1 MWLEKRA
8 IIMEKLLTPDQVA
21 EFLAVSRKTVYRI
34 INAGKLNAIK
44 VESIIRVPE
53 KSLKEYVD
61 HNQKT
66 ANKQP
71 MRKRF
76 SLRGLTSGSTF
87 TDADINEARK
97 EWEKQ
102 I

>member
-1 MWLEKRA
+1 
-8 IIMEKLLTPDQVA
+8 MEKLLTTDQVA
-21 EFLAVSRKTVYRI
+21 EYLAVSRKTVYRI

-44 VESIIRVPE
+44 VESILRIPE
-53 KSLKEYVD
+53 ESLKEYVD
-61 HNQKT
+61 HNKKPV
-66 ANKQP
+66 NDERP
-71 MRKRF
+71 NRKRY

-87 TDADINEARK
+87 TDADIDEARK

>member
-1 MWLEKRA
+1 
-8 IIMEKLLTPDQVA
+8 MEKLLTTDQVA
-21 EFLAVSRKTVYRI
+21 EYLAVSRKTVYRI

-44 VESIIRVPE
+44 VESIIRIPE
-53 KSLKEYVD
+53 ESLKEYMD
-61 HNQKT
+61 SNKKT
-66 ANKQP
+66 ANNEQP
-71 MRKRF
+71 NRRRF

-87 TDADINEARK
+87 TDADIDGARK